1 MITRVM
7 FGMGHPAHFHL
18 FYHTI
23 RILKKKNIQ
32 VNIVI
37 SEKDI
42 LEQLLTEHEMEYVKI
57 AERKK
62 NEGLLDKAKKILTS
76 TIQLRKYVSEFK
88 PQLLV
93 GTLTQ
98 LSYTGKMLKIPVLF
112 FGEDDI
118 TYTWMQCLITYP
130 FVNYIVAPDK
140 TNVGIFRRKKI
151 SYPGYQKLAYLHP
164 EFFQPDAAL
173 IPEIDTT
180 QTYTIIRLVSLTA
193 YHDVNVGG
201 IGSEILAQI
210 ILKLSKY
217 GKVYITSEKKLPEHL
232 MKYALPVKSAYIHH
246 ALAFASLFIGDS
258 QSMCVEAAMLGVP
271 SLKFNDFAGR
281 IGILE
286 DLEKKYQLTCGFKT
300 SQGEDLLSK
309 IDELFSAKDLKAV
322 YQERKKNMLMNKINV
337 TSFYV
342 WLIENYPDS
351 IAQIKSGQFR
361 FKS

>member
-1 MITRVM
+1 M

-18 FYHTI
+18 FKHTI
-23 RILKKKNIQ
+23 KNLQEKGIK
-32 VNIVI
+32 VSVVI

-42 LEQLLTEHEMEYVKI
+42 LENLLIDHGMDYVKI
-57 AERKK
+57 AVRKNK
-62 NEGLLDKAKKILTS
+62 EGFWGKG
-76 TIQLRKYVSEFK
+76 RKVIESSIKLKEIVEDFN

-98 LSYTGKMLKIPVLF
+98 LSFVGKNLKIPVLF

-130 FVNYIVAPDK
+130 FVNNIVAPDK
-140 TNVGIFRRKKI
+140 TKVGIFRNKKI

-164 EFFQPDAAL
+164 QVFQPDAAL
-173 IPEIDTT
+173 IPEINTNE
-180 QTYTIIRLVSLTA
+180 TYTIIRLVSLTA

-201 IGSEILAQI
+201 IGSELLDQI
-210 ILKLSKY
+210 ISKLSKF
-217 GKVYITSEKKLPEHL
+217 GKVYITSEKKLPVHL
-232 MKYALPVKSAYIHH
+232 MKYTLPVETANIHH
-246 ALAFASLFIGDS
+246 ALAFASLFVGDS

-281 IGILE
+281 ISILE

-300 SQGEDLLSK
+300 SEGEELLSK
-309 IDELFSAKDLKAV
+309 IEEIFTTRDSKSI
-322 YQERKKNMLMNKINV
+322 YQERRKSMLMDKIDV

-351 IAQIKSGQFR
+351 IDQYNSGQFR